1 MLGLGASQAQ
11 ARRSGPFLFLRVDL
25 RITGI
30 EDNVYNTNL
39 TLLGVRIPGISD
51 NEIPGRVNV

>member
-1 MLGLGASQAQ
+1 VLGLGASQAQ
-11 ARRSGPFLFLRVDL
+11 AVHFLRVDL

-51 NEIPGRVNV
+51 NEIQGRVNV